1 MTTKEQLLK
10 LFEENRGIY
19 LSGGEIAQDLCIS
32 RTAVW
37 KAVKALQNDGYF
49 IDAARNKGYCLSDQT
64 DILSEQGIKKY
75 LDPVLSQSDIFIYQ
89 RVSSTNT
96 ILREKANS
104 GAPEGCM
111 VLANEQ
117 SSGKGRMGRSFYSPV
132 GSGIYMSLLLRP
144 KNCSGNDAV
153 KITTLAAV
161 AVCEA
166 IEAVSGEK
174 AQIKWVND
182 VFVKGKKVC
191 GILTEGSF
199 SLENGALDY
208 AVLGVGINLYPPA
221 GGLPDDIS
229 NTAGSVFGNVVSDAK
244 NRMVA
249 AFLKSFYSYKNSEPP
264 TGYAQKYKER
274 SLVIGKRVTLV
285 SANTTREALV
295 TDIDEDCRLIVQYDD
310 GTIGCCSSG
319 EIRVRL

>member
-1 MTTKEQLLK
+1 MTTKSKLLK
-10 LFEENRGIY
+10 LFEENRGVY

-37 KAVKALQNDGYF
+37 KAVKALQSDGYF
-49 IDAARNKGYCLSDQT
+49 IDAARNKGYCLSTQT

-75 LDPVLSQSDIFIYQ
+75 LAPELSKSDIFVYQ
-89 RVSSTNT
+89 SISSTNT
-96 ILREKANS
+96 VLREKANS
-104 GAPEGCM
+104 GAPEGCL

-166 IEAVSGEK
+166 IESVSGEK

-221 GGLPDDIS
+221 DGFPRDIS

-249 AFLKSFYSYKNSEPP
+249 AFLKSFYSYKNSSSP

-285 SANTTREALV
+285 SANAAREALV
-295 TDIDEDCRLIVQYDD
+295 TDIDNDCRLIVQYDD
-310 GTIGCCSSG
+310 GSVGCCSSG